1 MKQIRIFGMIVIA
14 VLLIG
19 GLAACTRSLSG
30 VPDASTE
37 TEPVSEGSDALPTD
51 DIMAQLGAFAT
62 QTAMVQQGGA
72 PIQQT
77 PAPSGDATAQAT
89 AGEATAVPTTVVEA
103 TPVPTTASFP
113 VPTATP
119 GKPTSYTLQGG
130 EHPYCIARRFDV
142 NPVTMLTQ
150 SGLSG
155 NSFSAGTVLRIPQSG
170 GGFPGARALQSHP
183 DTYTVRQGDSI
194 YSIACDYG
202 DVDPNDI
209 IAANGLQA
217 PYRLTVGQSLHI
229 P

>member
-1 MKQIRIFGMIVIA
+1 MKQIRILGMIVIA

-37 TEPVSEGSDALPTD
+37 TEAVSEGNDTAPTD

-72 PIQQT
+72 PILET
-77 PAPSGDATAQAT
+77 PAPLGETTAEPT
-89 AGEATAVPTTVVEA
+89 PGEAIAEPTAVIEA
-103 TPVPTTASFP
+103 TPAPTTAAFP

-142 NPVTMLTQ
+142 NPVTMMTQ

-155 NSFSAGTVLRIPQSG
+155 NSFPSGTVLRIPQSG

-209 IAANGLQA
+209 IAANALQA
-217 PYRLTVGQSLHI
+217 PYRLTIGQSLHI